1 MRFIKQLV
9 CYILEDRY
17 SGLFFMYKMR
27 KQILI
32 AICSVILAF
41 ESFVGSSITAYGA
54 GIGVTVAKKVA
65 EMTDEEIQ
73 SALTLWLPAWIY
85 HGVGIAVDYEN
96 FTVSEFF
103 RWFEEL
109 LDAKENLDSSESV
122 EDFIRRTARMND
134 DGTFELSDE
143 LVDILYQIVNLH
155 IQENCGWY
163 EMKTLDYRDVS
174 ATSFTTQGLYN
185 AFVSYCT
192 QNLKGTDNVIFAKNE
207 VKASSNGATIY
218 YIPTTEALSG
228 VEYYQNV
235 VSGSECLAYITQEWS
250 TVSVSFKRLTES
262 GFTDA
267 QHSLSNTT
275 FLNATGLYSLD
286 GRGIPITDGSR
297 TVRVYKSLEELKS
310 YSVGQRPYFVT
321 DKFLNY
327 DISGDNSCILSES
340 DLSNGSVYGDVYNY
354 IMDNYDNP
362 NNLTE
367 DQLTI
372 IVENYINGSGGGS
385 VSGNGTGSS
394 GNGLSDFLG
403 GLGSIGDAIL
413 SILGKLLEYVGKALD
428 LVSGTVTKVLDIVPK
443 NITALLSALFPFFPE
458 EWLLAIELG
467 LVLSVIVG
475 IVGIFKK

>member
-1 MRFIKQLV
+1 MMKKIIAVLSAFIISINCFNISAVTVYASGSGTRDLRGFDNWSVNDRFNYLFTHSLDFICGIVGCVLPYSDENIVDSYLRYQWDSKNISDMTYEEWVASRLHYDEEKNGLV
-9 CYILEDRY
+9 CD
-17 SGLFFMYKMR
+17 
-27 KQILI
+27 
-32 AICSVILAF
+32 
-41 ESFVGSSITAYGA
+41 
-54 GIGVTVAKKVA
+54 
-65 EMTDEEIQ
+65 
-73 SALTLWLPAWIY
+73 
-85 HGVGIAVDYEN
+85 
-96 FTVSEFF
+96 
-103 RWFEEL
+103 
-109 LDAKENLDSSESV
+109 
-122 EDFIRRTARMND
+122 
-134 DGTFELSDE
+134 DE
-143 LVDILYQIVNLH
+143 LADTMYQAITVM
-155 IQENCGWY
+155 IKEGCGWY

-207 VKASSNGATIY
+207 VIESSGGATMY
-218 YIPTTEALSG
+218 YIPTTEVLSG

-235 VSGSECLAYITQEWS
+235 ISGNECLAYITQEWS

-262 GFTDA
+262 GLTET
-267 QHSLSNTT
+267 QHSTSNTT
-275 FLNATGLYSLD
+275 LMNTTGLYSLD

-403 GLGSIGDAIL
+403 GLGSVGDAIL

>member
-1 MRFIKQLV
+1 MEKRIIALVGAFI
-9 CYILEDRY
+9 ILTNLIGQTTLTVYATSLTEESTEDGTTHGGGGYTRP
-17 SGLFFMYKMR
+17 SDPTDITGFENWDTADRVAFW
-27 KQILI
+27 IDNI
-32 AICSVILAF
+32 FSV
-41 ESFVGSSITAYGA
+41 
-54 GIGVTVAKKVA
+54 
-65 EMTDEEIQ
+65 
-73 SALTLWLPAWIY
+73 LPAVA
-85 HGVGIAVDYEN
+85 GVVVNPLHWDYSYISDQIQQHAQDVGYITSSDDY
-96 FTVSEFF
+96 FDWVSKCLSTDDNG
-103 RWFEEL
+103 EL
-109 LDAKENLDSSESV
+109 VVN
-122 EDFIRRTARMND
+122 
-134 DGTFELSDE
+134 DE
-143 LVDILYQIVNLH
+143 LADAMYQTINIM
-155 IQENCGWY
+155 IQEECGWY

-192 QNLKGTDNVIFAKNE
+192 QNLKGTDNVIFAKTE
-207 VKASSNGATIY
+207 TRITSDGVTVF
-218 YIPTTEALSG
+218 YIPTTETLSG

-235 VSGSECLAYITQEWS
+235 VSGNECLAYITKEWT
-250 TVSVSFKRLTES
+250 TVNVSFKRLTES
-262 GFTDA
+262 GFTDT
-267 QHSLSNTT
+267 QHSTSNTT
-275 FLNATGLYSLD
+275 FLNATGIYSLD

-297 TVRVYKSLEELKS
+297 TVRVYKSLEELKN
-310 YSVGQRPYFVT
+310 YSVGQRPYYVT

-403 GLGSIGDAIL
+403 GLGSVGDAIL